1 MSACARFHRG
11 GTARRNTG
19 RYLDCGRCCG
29 RRWSASCGVRRYLG
43 SARGSTTRRFE
54 CVRGRGLARRW
65 TARPGRR
72 RSRPGARSKRKCAR
86 RRGGMA
92 GGRARSSRRC
102 AGYIGGTAPTS
113 RRASSRASKVCSSP
127 RGRTSV
133 RCRGWRCAAP
143 AIAAPWR
150 CAGAAE
156 TGPKWRGAA
165 GAACAR
171 RRAPAHVLSAWDN
184 GKLAAVRLVSSC
196 SVPALYVYR
205 TPRSEVLRT
214 SVHRPQGG
222 FARAQGAQ
230 GRPRP

>member
-1 MSACARFHRG
+1 MSACARFHR
-11 GTARRNTG
+11 AAAARNTG
-19 RYLDCGRCCG
+19 RCLDCGRCWG

-43 SARGSTTRRFE
+43 SAPGSTTRRFE
-54 CVRGRGLARRW
+54 CGRARGLACRW
-65 TARPGRR
+65 TARPGLR
-72 RSRPGARSKRKCAR
+72 RSRPGARSRRRCAR

-92 GGRARSSRRC
+92 GRRARSRRRC
-102 AGYIGGTAPTS
+102 AGCIGGTAPAS

-143 AIAAPWR
+143 AIGAPWR

-171 RRAPAHVLSAWDN
+171 RRALVSVWLGCGS
-184 GKLAAVRLVSSC
+184 GKMAAFRLVNSC
-196 SVPALYVYR
+196 SVPALYVY
-205 TPRSEVLRT
+205 
-214 SVHRPQGG
+214 
-222 FARAQGAQ
+222 
-230 GRPRP
+230 